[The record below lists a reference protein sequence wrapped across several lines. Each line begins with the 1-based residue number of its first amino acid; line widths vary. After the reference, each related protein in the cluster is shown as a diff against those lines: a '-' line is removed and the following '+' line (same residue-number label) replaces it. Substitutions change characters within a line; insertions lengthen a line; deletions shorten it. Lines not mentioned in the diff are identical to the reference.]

1 MAKIDKILGSISPMY
16 GAVSGQGLFGN
27 ALAGLGTALGPTAGL
42 MPLLARE
49 QRKKLRS
56 GRAEDAAKEAEEEAA
71 IAARGGMKHGG
82 MVKKMAKGGA
92 VKKMANGGMP
102 SMKESMESGNRVSR
116 QVGEETKRMMPP
128 KKRTM
133 PSPGESVKSGNR
145 MSGEDAKDLK
155 AVKKY
160 AKGGVTR
167 ADGCAVRGKT
177 KGKMV

>member
-1 MAKIDKILGSISPMY
+1 MAKIDKILGSISPLY
-16 GAVSGQGLFGN
+16 GMASGEGLFSNLRKISPFMHTIGE
-27 ALAGLGTALGPTAGL
+27 GDTAADKRRR
-42 MPLLARE
+42 M
-49 QRKKLRS
+49 
-56 GRAEDAAKEAEEEAA
+56 EEEETKKKQAP
-71 IAARGGMKHGG
+71 GMKHGG

-102 SMKESMESGNRVSR
+102 SIEESLKSGNRVSE
-116 QVGEETKRMMPP
+116 QVGKETKRMMPP

-167 ADGCAVRGKT
+167 GDGIAKKGHT
-177 KGKMV
+177 KGKIC

>member
-1 MAKIDKILGSISPMY
+1 MEKVAKMLLGPLAGGTIYDSPIAQFLSIKDPAEKRRLAAEAEAEAEKKK
-16 GAVSGQGLFGN
+16 GAVTGIK
-27 ALAGLGTALGPTAGL
+27 
-42 MPLLARE
+42 R
-49 QRKKLRS
+49 
-56 GRAEDAAKEAEEEAA
+56 
-71 IAARGGMKHGG
+71 
-82 MVKKMAKGGA
+82 GGA

-102 SMKESMESGNRVSR
+102 SIEESLKSGNRVSE
-116 QVGEETKRMMPP
+116 QVGKETKRMMPP